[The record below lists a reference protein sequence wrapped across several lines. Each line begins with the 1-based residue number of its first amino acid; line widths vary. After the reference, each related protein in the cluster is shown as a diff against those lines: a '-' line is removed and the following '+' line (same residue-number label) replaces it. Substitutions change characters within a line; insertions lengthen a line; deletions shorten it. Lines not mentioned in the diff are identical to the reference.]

1 MVYYNCIKYLYTY
14 ICIYVHLN
22 LIFNYSPEVFLDP
35 PLYLLTV
42 MFYLYSL
49 FNTKLSNFFLQNEQE
64 NNIIIENEITKSFD
78 FEFVTEDL
86 LQLSPER

>member
-1 MVYYNCIKYLYTY
+1 
-14 ICIYVHLN
+14 
-22 LIFNYSPEVFLDP
+22 
-35 PLYLLTV
+35 

-78 FEFVTEDL
+78 FEFVTEDS